1 MSKKLR
7 KGASDMEIDNGKVR
21 KLEMDELE
29 QVSGGRIT
37 DFLNEGRLSAIFGS
51 NETQTTEN
59 TPQQN
64 VQYKPPVLK
73 A

>member
-1 MSKKLR
+1 MDID
-7 KGASDMEIDNGKVR
+7 KGKAR

-37 DFLNEGRLSAIFGS
+37 DFFQEGRLASLFSGGDETPATDSA
-51 NETQTTEN
+51 
-59 TPQQN
+59 PQPN
-64 VQYKPPVLK
+64 VQSKPLVFK